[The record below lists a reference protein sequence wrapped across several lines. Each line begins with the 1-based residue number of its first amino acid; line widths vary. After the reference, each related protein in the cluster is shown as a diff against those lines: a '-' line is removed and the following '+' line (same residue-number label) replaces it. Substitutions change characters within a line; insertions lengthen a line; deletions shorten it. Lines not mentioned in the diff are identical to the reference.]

1 LSITSPGKELVSLA
15 ALLDERRPRR
25 ADARRNFD
33 AILKAAAEAYAELG
47 AGASMEEIA
56 GRAGVGV
63 ATLYRNF
70 PTRAALME
78 AVYLAAVDELVTFG
92 EAIREPDPWQAL
104 RAWLDKFAAFMKT
117 KHPIVTVLTESSVVY
132 IPTSEAI
139 YGVAEPLVDRALAAG
154 QVRPGLNADD
164 VMRVIFAVTGGIYQ
178 DDRQRQRALQIVLDG
193 IRPDSSP
200 EP

>member
-1 LSITSPGKELVSLA
+1 MSLA

-47 AGASMEEIA
+47 AGASMDEIA
-56 GRAGVGV
+56 RRAGVGV

-92 EAIREPDPWQAL
+92 EAIREQDPWQAL

-139 YGVAEPLVDRALAAG
+139 YGIAEPLVDRALAAG

-178 DDRQRQRALQIVLDG
+178 DDQQRQRALQIVLDG
-193 IRPDSSP
+193 IRPNLSR
-200 EP
+200 EQR

>member
-1 LSITSPGKELVSLA
+1 MSLA

-47 AGASMEEIA
+47 AGVSMDEIA
-56 GRAGVGV
+56 RRAGVGV

-92 EAIREPDPWQAL
+92 EAIREQDPWQAL

-139 YGVAEPLVDRALAAG
+139 YGIAEPLVDRALAAG

-178 DDRQRQRALQIVLDG
+178 DDQQRQRALQIVLDG
-193 IRPDSSP
+193 IRPNLSR
-200 EP
+200 EQR

>member
-1 LSITSPGKELVSLA
+1 MSLA

-47 AGASMEEIA
+47 AGASMDEIA
-56 GRAGVGV
+56 RRAGVGV

-92 EAIREPDPWQAL
+92 EAIREQDPWQAL

-139 YGVAEPLVDRALAAG
+139 YGIAEPLVDRALAAG
-154 QVRPGLNADD
+154 QVRSGLNADD
-164 VMRVIFAVTGGIYQ
+164 VMRVIFAVTGGIYR
-178 DDRQRQRALQIVLDG
+178 DDQQRQRALQIVLDG
-193 IRPDSSP
+193 IRPDSSR